1 MLSNVLTSS
10 NTTSLVVG
18 AYECKVL
25 IQILVIQ
32 CTVKCEDLNA
42 LFVSC
47 LDSRHGSCGVVCGKC
62 NCIIAC
68 AYVVVDQVG
77 ALVSVKLLVAK
88 CRSRDTKL
96 LTLRLDTFLNTLIE
110 SVVLCTNDEC
120 QLQVCQ
126 ILCLACCVSVS
137 ISCRSL
143 CGLLCL
149 CVCCCVCAL
158 SRLGAACC
166 QRCNHHCCHQSC

>member
-47 LDSRHGSCGVVCGKC
+47 LD
-62 NCIIAC
+62 
-68 AYVVVDQVG
+68 
-77 ALVSVKLLVAK
+77 
-88 CRSRDTKL
+88 
-96 LTLRLDTFLNTLIE
+96 
-110 SVVLCTNDEC
+110 
-120 QLQVCQ
+120 
-126 ILCLACCVSVS
+126 
-137 ISCRSL
+137 
-143 CGLLCL
+143 
-149 CVCCCVCAL
+149 
-158 SRLGAACC
+158 
-166 QRCNHHCCHQSC
+166 